1 MSTIDGISSRISDKI
16 KIINDII
23 SIMSGSGVKLSERDL
38 FFYDKTINN
47 FEFGSLQILSDYY
60 FLDENSADYLKKK
73 AQAYAK
79 YTRFVLQENI
89 ISQLN
94 FMFGYLKNIITKMQ
108 IRSADLKKLL
118 YKYEE
123 IKLKV
128 TAHES
133 RGIVCH
139 YCEEPM
145 SFISRESILECPRCF
160 AQKDAKGMQLSEDQS
175 NVTDKNYKSNQ
186 YQTRRH
192 GKMWL
197 DSIQGLETKE
207 IPEFVIQHVKN
218 CMRKDRVIDPTQI
231 TCETI
236 RSYLS
241 KSLKASKYNQ
251 HIPKIRK
258 LVTGIE
264 PPQLTEQET
273 DLFYEYFGKIINIY
287 NTKKTKVN
295 CPYCPYFI
303 YKILEHILR
312 DPSHAER
319 RKRFFSYIHLQL
331 PNTLHEQDKIWEM
344 ICEEI
349 PEFIYKPTIR
359 QL

>member
-1 MSTIDGISSRISDKI
+1 MLTIVKESNLAISTSDI
-16 KIINDII
+16 
-23 SIMSGSGVKLSERDL
+23 
-38 FFYDKTINN
+38 FFYDKLIKN

-60 FLDENSADYLKKK
+60 FLDENTKDYRVKK
-73 AQAYAK
+73 AQIYSK
-79 YTRFVLQENI
+79 YTRFVIQENI

-94 FMFGYLKNIITKMQ
+94 NMYLYLKCLIAKTK
-108 IRSADLKKLL
+108 LKSEELTKLM
-118 YKYEE
+118 YKYEQ

-128 TAHES
+128 TVQEN
-133 RGIVCH
+133 RGIVCY

-145 SFISRESILECPRCF
+145 SFISRESTLECPRCYS
-160 AQKDAKGMQLSEDQS
+160 QKDAKGMMLSEDQNS
-175 NVTDKNYKSNQ
+175 TTDKSYKSNQ

-192 GKMWL
+192 GKIWL
-197 DSIQGLETKE
+197 DSIQGLESKE
-207 IPEFVIQHVKN
+207 IPEFVLKHVKN
-218 CMRKDRVIDPTQI
+218 CMKKDRIIDLSKV

-236 RSYLS
+236 RGYLS
-241 KSLKASKYNQ
+241 KSAKASKYNQ

-258 LVTGIE
+258 LITGIE
-264 PPQLTEQET
+264 PPQLTEAET
-273 DLFYEYFGKIINIY
+273 DIFCEYFGKVTNIY

-312 DPSHAER
+312 EPIHADR
-319 RKRFFSYIHLQL
+319 RKKFFSYIHLQL
-331 PNTLHEQDKIWEM
+331 PNTVTEQDKIWEM

-349 PEFIYKPTIR
+349 PEFVYKPTIR